1 MERSTETTETTE
13 KLGYQKIIS
22 ALSAVPIFPILPI
35 FPTLLINLVQSAPHL
50 SLSKQKKNLS
60 NKFFVRQVFVLYR
73 KVCIFVLR
81 AVQLYRK
88 LKEKK

>member
-1 MERSTETTETTE
+1 MCSYNLCRGDCYDTLRS
-13 KLGYQKIIS
+13 LY
-22 ALSAVPIFPILPI
+22 F
-35 FPTLLINLVQSAPHL
+35 
-50 SLSKQKKNLS
+50 SLMGVGCLYGAFTYIYKRMSLS